1 MTRAHVP
8 RQEGA
13 EFDGALV
20 LEPGDLITVVD
31 SAHEEWW
38 TGYLSSACPLHLS
51 EEFEAGLDEC
61 LPPFAPPQ
69 FSFVWRIPIGA
80 TSCMAQ

>member
-13 EFDGALV
+13 EYDGALV

-31 SAHEEWW
+31 TAHEEWW

-51 EEFEAGLDEC
+51 EEFEAADASGSGHLDAVTY
-61 LPPFAPPQ
+61 L
-69 FSFVWRIPIGA
+69 
-80 TSCMAQ
+80 